1 MTISNSVNKAAR
13 IIREGGVIAYPT
25 EGVFGF
31 GCLPDSWDAVKRI
44 LDIKQR
50 DADAGLVLIAANL
63 EQLDGWADLPAGC
76 TAADLYSSLQR
87 PVTWVVPADPAV
99 PAWIRGKHDSIAV
112 RLTAHPVARALCI
125 AADSPLVS
133 TSANESGRPP
143 ARNQLVLRR
152 LFGDRVDF
160 IVPGE
165 NGGAQGASEIRDLA
179 TGRVFRAGSS

>member
-63 EQLDGWADLPAGC
+63 EQLDGWAELPAGC

-112 RLTAHPVARALCI
+112 R
-125 AADSPLVS
+125 
-133 TSANESGRPP
+133 
-143 ARNQLVLRR
+143 
-152 LFGDRVDF
+152 
-160 IVPGE
+160 
-165 NGGAQGASEIRDLA
+165 
-179 TGRVFRAGSS
+179 